1 MHRFPLGRGRWIA
14 AISSIV
20 ILIGCVLPW
29 YTAGDK
35 INGLP
40 PLTGNAFDGPGIL
53 VFLAALATLALVTMP
68 YAAGDRPVGFDRWPP
83 YLIILIVG
91 IAGLLIRIAR
101 AAGPGNPR
109 APRSIARPL
118 DRRGGPHRAGP
129 RHVRDRPV
137 DRAALIGSPSGR

>member
-20 ILIGCVLPW
+20 ILVGCVLPW

-91 IAGLLIRIAR
+91 IAGLAIRAAELQGQGILGLPDRSPGIWLAAVGLIGLAR
-101 AAGPGNPR
+101 ATFE
-109 APRSIARPL
+109 IAQSTE
-118 DRRGGPHRAGP
+118 RR
-129 RHVRDRPV
+129 
-137 DRAALIGSPSGR
+137 